1 GRSAILANHRNN
13 TFVDVCCAPNNK
25 TFSITETKTLVESN
39 DEKLVNTYDLNG
51 ETPYSMALGIGEL
64 FIGFNNTFVDVCCAP
79 NNKTFS
85 ITETKTLVESNDEK
99 LVNTYDLN
107 GETPY
112 SMVLGIGELFIGFNN
127 GTIRC
132 FDVQSVTH
140 KRTYCKTHYLLC
152 DVAMGRYVDALLST
166 SHPANGRLLARLSG
180 RVEKLSSNVMGRP
193 PRLFEEISRSFDGGR
208 NARIAYHEVEGLA
221 NWRQPDDLFTP
232 KLHSDRIADQGTSH
246 HAVSMVPMDKDDEHR
261 PNTGR

>member
-1 GRSAILANHRNN
+1 MLSASGVLVLQYCGENSGERREGNRSERPKRVIGCTAASRCSISVDENKGIIAYPAGLGRSAILANHR
-13 TFVDVCCAPNNK
+13 
-25 TFSITETKTLVESN
+25 
-39 DEKLVNTYDLNG
+39 
-51 ETPYSMALGIGEL
+51 
-64 FIGFNNTFVDVCCAP
+64 NNTFVDVCCAP

-166 SHPANGRLLARLSG
+166 SHPANG
-180 RVEKLSSNVMGRP
+180 
-193 PRLFEEISRSFDGGR
+193 
-208 NARIAYHEVEGLA
+208 
-221 NWRQPDDLFTP
+221 
-232 KLHSDRIADQGTSH
+232 
-246 HAVSMVPMDKDDEHR
+246 
-261 PNTGR
+261 